1 MVRAARLPSSFVK
14 HRGTGFA
21 KQQVLSPAGGRR
33 LHDVSKPGAST
44 VLGPHDSDDGLWV
57 RALLPGAQAV
67 AVMHSGS
74 GWPLAE
80 LDRQGG
86 SDLFAGLVPASE
98 ARLGYLFQVDWGT
111 HSSLLDDPY
120 RFSFVLGEADV
131 WLLAEGTHLRPFEQ
145 LGAHLREIDG
155 VRGVAFAVWAPN
167 ARRVSVVA
175 DFNQ

>member
-1 MVRAARLPSSFVK
+1 MLPDAEVRALMRAEHGDP
-14 HRGTGFA
+14 FA
-21 KQQVLSPAGGRR
+21 
-33 LHDVSKPGAST
+33 

-86 SDLFAGLVPASE
+86 SDLFAGLVPASQ

-111 HSSLLDDPY
+111 HSSLLDDPD
-120 RFSFVLGEADV
+120 RFSFVLG
-131 WLLAEGTHLRPFEQ
+131 
-145 LGAHLREIDG
+145 
-155 VRGVAFAVWAPN
+155 
-167 ARRVSVVA
+167 
-175 DFNQ
+175 